1 MQIRRSS
8 VVVASLFAVAA
19 LATFSQPASAQQ
31 NQRSTSPAGP
41 QVTMTVSAEA
51 RHGNEIPVIT
61 REDIV
66 VEEGHDHD
74 IVTKW
79 VPAQG
84 ANSGLDLLIL
94 MDDSSGFS
102 VDTQLQD
109 LRAFINQLPPTTFV
123 GVGYIQNG
131 TVQMVQNFTQDHG
144 GRVVVQFHLNRDGSI
159 SNMHVVQTDVG
170 PVLSDLCQA
179 AIREPG
185 PYESWPQAM
194 YRKVKTESGLDYR
207 EVQFTFFY
215 EW

>member
-1 MQIRRSS
+1 MQIRRSP
-8 VVVASLFAVAA
+8 VVVAVFFAVVA
-19 LATFSQPASAQQ
+19 LATYSQQASAQQ

-41 QVTMTVSAEA
+41 QVNMTVSVEP
-51 RHGNEIPVIT
+51 RHGNEVPVIT

-74 IVTKW
+74 MVTKG

-84 ANSGLDLLIL
+84 ANSGSELLTL

-131 TVQMVQNFTQDHG
+131 TVEMVQNFTQDHASAAKSLRLSLGASAGTDASPYISLTDYVVKHWPANSARRREILMITDGVDTYYG
-144 GRVVVQFHLNRDGSI
+144 GG
-159 SNMHVVQTDVG
+159 
-170 PVLSDLCQA
+170 
-179 AIREPG
+179 
-185 PYESWPQAM
+185 
-194 YRKVKTESGLDYR
+194 
-207 EVQFTFFY
+207 
-215 EW
+215 